1 MRSERVTFDSEGQPI
16 VGTLFTPD
24 GEEPRA
30 ALVLDGPLT
39 SVKEQATS
47 NHARALAAHGFVTLA
62 FDHRFFGESGGRP
75 RQYESPA
82 KKIEDTRNALGFL
95 ATRREVDAARLG
107 IVGVCA
113 GAGYAAGA
121 VRADARVRA
130 FATVAGFF
138 HDAAQQRA

>member
-24 GEEPRA
+24 GDGPRA

-39 SVKEQATS
+39 SVKEQATG

-75 RQYESPA
+75 RQHESPA
-82 KKIEDTRNALGFL
+82 KEDEDPRTALGRL
-95 ATRREVDAARLG
+95 PHRRDVAAAGPAARE
-107 IVGVCA
+107 C
-113 GAGYAAGA
+113 
-121 VRADARVRA
+121 
-130 FATVAGFF
+130 
-138 HDAAQQRA
+138 